1 MKKLFI
7 LNLLIFMITPFYSIG
22 VNCDGYTAW
31 SSGGQPSNGYRTY
44 NGNLYRNNGSNGWDG
59 SSHNPSV
66 NGHWTLI
73 GSCSAEPVVA
83 TNNKTSVTY
92 SSMTLNGNVTN
103 DGGYSITDRG
113 FIYGTNQSNVNN
125 STISSLVGTST
136 LVSEGG
142 TSTGT
147 FNSPI
152 SNLCTGV
159 TYYFKSY
166 STNSDGTGYGTIKNG
181 TTTSGTYLSTQDGA
195 FTSSSTWGGC
205 TAPALNVGNTII
217 IAHDVTATSLSLSVG
232 TDITVNSSGKL
243 TTTGNFKVHGS
254 GKSHVDGTLDVGGS
268 LIMENNGYLD
278 GSGIVHFVTKSINP
292 ANSGAYVGCVDGTK
306 WDDNVYTT
314 NWHEI
319 ENPWD
324 LTECAVSLP
333 VELIS
338 FGVKKKDNYIEVNW
352 ITGAEI
358 NNSHFEILVSED
370 GFEWESIQTVLGMG
384 TTYDLTYYYENVQ
397 TNKTYFK
404 LKQVDYDGTT
414 SYSNVRYISA
424 DEQPIFNSTLN
435 YIYISNL
442 HGDVINFYNVEGQ
455 LVHNIN
461 YDGTSVV
468 INKSTL
474 NTGFYIVRIGELSK
488 KVYIYPN

>member
-44 NGNLYRNNGSNGWDG
+44 GGNLYQNSGSNGWDNG
-59 SSHNPSV
+59 AQNPSV
-66 NGHWTLI
+66 NGDWTLI
-73 GSCSAEPVVA
+73 GACSNEPVVA

-92 SSMTLNGNVTN
+92 SSMTLNGNVTS

-125 STISSLVGTST
+125 STISSLVGSSI

-142 TSTGT
+142 TTTGT

-166 STNSDGTGYGTIKNG
+166 STNSEGTGYGTIKNG

-232 TDITVNSSGKL
+232 TDITVNSSGTL
-243 TTTGNFKVHGS
+243 TTTGNFKVHGN

-278 GSGIVHFVTKSINP
+278 GSGVVHFVTKSINP

-306 WDDNVYTT
+306 WDDNIHTPS
-314 NWHEI
+314 WDEI

-338 FGVKKKDNYIEVNW
+338 FDVSKQDDYISVKWV
-352 ITGAEI
+352 TASEI

-370 GFEWESIQTVLGMG
+370 GSEWESIMIVPGMG
-384 TTYDLTYYYENVQ
+384 NTYEITNYYENVQ
-397 TNKTYFK
+397 TDKNYFK
-404 LKQVDYDGTT
+404 LKQVDFDGTT
-414 SYSNVRYISA
+414 SYSNIKFIPDG
-424 DEQPIFNSTLN
+424 DEPIFYSTFN
-435 YIYISNL
+435 FIYISNL
-442 HGDVINFYNVEGQ
+442 HGNDINFYNIEGQ
-455 LVHNIN
+455 LVNSIN
-461 YDGTSVV
+461 YDGSSVV
-468 INKSTL
+468 FDKSNL
-474 NTGFYIVRIGELSK
+474 KSGFYIVRIGEISK
-488 KVYIYPN
+488 KVYVN